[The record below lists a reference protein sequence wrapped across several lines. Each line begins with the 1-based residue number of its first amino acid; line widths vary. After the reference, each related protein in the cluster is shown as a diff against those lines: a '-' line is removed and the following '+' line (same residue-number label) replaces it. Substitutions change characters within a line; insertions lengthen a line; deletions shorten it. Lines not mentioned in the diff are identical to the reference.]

1 MRSRVVIIYNFFWTF
16 LFFSYVIADIGDW
29 TTYTNKSDIRD
40 IGIFENKIW
49 CATNGGIYKY
59 NIYDSTDRKGFTN
72 TDGLASNDITTL
84 EIDRYGNIWF
94 GTQEGYINVYLMNSQ
109 SWETIDDIVE
119 YEDHVIYDM
128 QSLGD
133 SLYVALDIGISLFH
147 RIYENKQ
154 REVKET
160 YKNLGKGFQVEIPVT
175 CIYLHGQDI
184 WAGTDYGLAK
194 SNLNI
199 SNMQAPESWVNY
211 TTSNSNLLSNTIRS
225 ISSLRDD
232 IFVATDL
239 GVCKFDGTNWIVVND
254 GLISNWAKKVNVLVV
269 KNGTLYAGTDAGGYQ
284 FDLDGNRWLKL
295 GETAAFI
302 SSLAVTENGDIW
314 AGRSKNDESEGF
326 SHYSQIEA
334 KWNHF
339 IPPGPGGNNFKGMAI
354 DHDGVLWCCSATDGI
369 FRFDGSTWKNIDRKD
384 DSNFVNNNFW
394 AVTVD
399 PFNRKW
405 FAGYGTG
412 VVSIDN
418 NDSLTFY
425 KNDILKG
432 NNYKP
437 VNNVVI
443 DGNDNV
449 WFTIYTASDGKVVSA
464 VSPDGEWEHF
474 SKDDGIVSNNANEL
488 YGIGVDHSNR
498 IWVGTVSGVTVI
510 DYNNT
515 LHDRTDDQIGGP
527 HGTLTT
533 SDGLV
538 DNDVRSIVEDYDNIM
553 WLGTNQGL
561 NYWAG
566 EVYDKGG
573 VIHDNIQAIA
583 VDVRNNKWFGTVA
596 GLSVLAADNYEW
608 THYTTENSPLVSSNV
623 TCFAFDDSLGK
634 AYIGTTNGLSCF
646 ETPLVK
652 NPPENFNQIVAGP
665 NPFILKENPFF
676 TIREIPDDVVVKF
689 LTPDGML
696 VRNVPKDSFQNE
708 YKWDGKSDNGEYV
721 ASGIYLYLLYHDIKG
736 MSKVGKVAVL
746 R

>member
-1 MRSRVVIIYNFFWTF
+1 MRRRFVVIFNIFWVF
-16 LFFSYVIADIGDW
+16 LLFSYVIADIGDW
-29 TTYTNKSDIRD
+29 TTITNKCDIRD

-49 CATNGGIYKY
+49 CATNGGILNYF
-59 NIYDSTDRKGFTN
+59 IPDSTYEEFTN
-72 TDGLASNDITTL
+72 TNGLASIDVTTL
-84 EIDRYGNIWF
+84 EIDGYGNIWF
-94 GTQEGYINVYLMNSQ
+94 GMNDGHINVYWADSQ

-119 YEDHVIYDM
+119 YEDHVINDIT
-128 QSLGD
+128 SLDD

-175 CIYLHGQDI
+175 CIYLNGRDI

-199 SNMQAPESWVNY
+199 SNMQAPESWLNY
-211 TTSNSNLLSNTIRS
+211 TTSNSNLLSNTIHS
-225 ISSLRDD
+225 ISSLGDD
-232 IFVATDL
+232 VFVATDVGIAKFNGNNWVTINNGL
-239 GVCKFDGTNWIVVND
+239 GSLNATTLSEKDGV
-254 GLISNWAKKVNVLVV
+254 
-269 KNGTLYAGTDAGGYQ
+269 LYAGTNDGVYQ
-284 FDLDGNRWLKL
+284 LNGNEWSKI
-295 GETAAFI
+295 GETIRFI
-302 SSLAVTENGDIW
+302 SSLVVTENGDLW
-314 AGRSKNDESEGF
+314 AGRSKISESKGF

-334 KWNHF
+334 KWNHL
-339 IPPGPGGNNFKGMAI
+339 IPPGPGGNNFKGMTI

-369 FRFDGSTWKNIDRKD
+369 FRFDGSTWKNINRNDY
-384 DSNFVNNNFW
+384 SSFVNNIFW
-394 AVTVD
+394 AVKVD
-399 PFNRKW
+399 QSNRKW
-405 FAGYGTG
+405 FAGWGTG
-412 VVSIDN
+412 VVSIDD

-425 KNDILKG
+425 NDSES
-432 NNYKP
+432 YKAA
-437 VNNVVI
+437 NNVAI
-443 DGNDNV
+443 DGNNNI
-449 WFTIYTASDGKVVSA
+449 WFTIYSPLDEKVVSA

-474 SKDDGIVSNNANEL
+474 SKADGILINNANEL

-527 HGTLTT
+527 NGTLTT

-538 DNDVRSIVEDYDNIM
+538 HNDVRSIVEDYDNTM

-573 VIHDNIQAIA
+573 VIHDNIQTIA
-583 VDVRNNKWFGTVA
+583 VDIRNNKWFGTVA

-608 THYTTENSPLVSSNV
+608 THYTTENSPLVNSNV

-646 ETPLVK
+646 NTSLVAK
-652 NPPENFNQIVAGP
+652 PRDNFNQIVAGP
-665 NPFILKENPFF
+665 NPFILQENTTFKNQ
-676 TIREIPDDVVVKF
+676 TIRNYYFCGYYAFTNGK
-689 LTPDGML
+689 
-696 VRNVPKDSFQNE
+696 Q
-708 YKWDGKSDNGEYV
+708 YK
-721 ASGIYLYLLYHDIKG
+721 H
-736 MSKVGKVAVL
+736 
-746 R
+746 